1 MMIKMIYV
9 AIYSLENTVLIC
21 ICFCFFIATQ
31 LNGSSQWSSPS
42 NSSTQGGQNIP
53 LGEDIN
59 KVLSLLKLKSQTTA
73 KDPAKPPIVP
83 PPQGNQ
89 SGPPMK
95 LLPVPIFKNGEKPSE
110 KADKDAK
117 GLPDTPSTSDLTES
131 LAKHAGKVPSSRSSL
146 VPEDG
151 APEGPAVVAQNGR
164 DLKQNGRGLKGS
176 FLDVDGPDDRSES
189 LAEDS
194 RPVNASS
201 LEQENQ
207 SQPREVP
214 TQGEAPDCNIEEP
227 EEDPSLDAAVATD
240 RAEQQCA
247 DEAAAAALT
256 SEESSKEAVC
266 AALLSSLVVENGVPK
281 PRRGRPPKQAK
292 AAPSLPEAKTRP
304 PPPQKVKHSPR
315 LHPEGRQLRSRS
327 PALGRAHTRR
337 GQRRGRK

>member
-1 MMIKMIYV
+1 
-9 AIYSLENTVLIC
+9 
-21 ICFCFFIATQ
+21 
-31 LNGSSQWSSPS
+31 
-42 NSSTQGGQNIP
+42 
-53 LGEDIN
+53 
-59 KVLSLLKLKSQTTA
+59 
-73 KDPAKPPIVP
+73 
-83 PPQGNQ
+83 
-89 SGPPMK
+89 MK

-117 GLPDTPSTSDLTES
+117 GLPVIDTPSTSDLTES

-151 APEGPAVVAQNGR
+151 APEGPDVVAQNGR

-201 LEQENQ
+201 SEQENQ

-247 DEAAAAALT
+247 DEATDRAEQQCADEAAAVALT
-256 SEESSKEAVC
+256 SEESSKVTVC

-327 PALGRAHTRR
+327 PALRRAHTRK